1 MILATERTPSRV
13 VVGRAWIRVT
23 TLVRC
28 GRCPAHRAEVVTV
41 GDEGSVGP
49 ATLADDYRLRA
60 LADAYQ
66 LAARAG
72 WTILMDA
79 ILCPGC
85 SGGAS

>member
-1 MILATERTPSRV
+1 MILGTERTPSRV
-13 VVGRAWIRVT
+13 VQGHAWVHVT

-28 GRCPAHRAEVVTV
+28 DRCPAHRAEIVTV
-41 GDEGSVGP
+41 GSS
-49 ATLADDYRLRA
+49 DDYRLRA

-72 WTILMDA
+72 WTILADA

-85 SGGAS
+85 PGRSGGSS